1 MQAEKT
7 VLPVYQRKY
16 MINTNRSMSNCLKPS
31 SKKKKKEEEENDRT
45 LEFKG
50 KILWLNSMIQNK
62 LLIIFK
68 YIDNLKSTHIFLE
81 KAKATCWYSSNN
93 F

>member
-16 MINTNRSMSNCLKPS
+16 MINTNRSMSNCS
-31 SKKKKKEEEENDRT
+31 QTFFQKKKEEENDRT